1 QEAAEGRARGDH
13 PSLRRAGRP
22 QGLREQVSAP
32 VVGRHAP
39 ARRRGARARQQPDR
53 AADGRAVRRRR
64 RHDAPAPGGGTDR
77 DHDTRAHHGAVH
89 HPCHRGGGVPV
100 GPRGRP
106 LGPTRPH
113 RCRSRDRAA
122 AAAPL
127 GRSGE
132 RRPLRLLSRR
142 AYALHPRQQG
152 MRTARALLTE
162 LFPFVA
168 ALALWQ
174 ALSAANVWPRV
185 LFPSPFEVAQTFA
198 TDLVS
203 GVLLVDLAV
212 SLKSLLLGFA
222 VGSAIA
228 VPLGYLMGLSRAS
241 RNFFD
246 PLVNL
251 LQAIPGLAWIPFA
264 ILWFGL
270 GQGAVTFIIVMSVFF
285 PALPNLLTGIRL
297 GIAFGFRS
305 LVGGE
310 MIASTDG
317 LGYAIFN
324 AQQYFQS
331 ARIVVG
337 MLTIGIT
344 WLLMD
349 RLILRPIEQRT
360 TLRWGL
366 VREGL
371 ETA

>member
-1 QEAAEGRARGDH
+1 MKA
-13 PSLRRAGRP
+13 
-22 QGLREQVSAP
+22 
-32 VVGRHAP
+32 
-39 ARRRGARARQQPDR
+39 
-53 AADGRAVRRRR
+53 
-64 RHDAPAPGGGTDR
+64 
-77 DHDTRAHHGAVH
+77 
-89 HPCHRGGGVPV
+89 
-100 GPRGRP
+100 
-106 LGPTRPH
+106 
-113 RCRSRDRAA
+113 
-122 AAAPL
+122 
-127 GRSGE
+127 
-132 RRPLRLLSRR
+132 
-142 AYALHPRQQG
+142 
-152 MRTARALLTE
+152 ARALAIE
-162 LFPFVA
+162 LFPFAVA
-168 ALALWQ
+168 LTIWQ
-174 ALSAANVWPRV
+174 ALAMAGIWPKV
-185 LFPSPFEVAQTFA
+185 LFPSPLEVARTFA
-198 TDLVS
+198 EDLAS
-203 GVLLVDLAV
+203 GVLLVNLWV
-212 SLKSLLLGFA
+212 SLRSLLLGFL
-222 VGSAIA
+222 VGCAIA

-285 PALPNLLTGIRL
+285 PVLHNLLTGIRMVQPVLVEAVQTLGAGRFDVIRHVIFPATLPNLMTGIRL

-337 MLTIGIT
+337 MLTIGIV
-344 WLLMD
+344 WLAMD

-360 TLRWGL
+360 TMRWGL

-371 ETA
+371 EQA

>member
-1 QEAAEGRARGDH
+1 M
-13 PSLRRAGRP
+13 S
-22 QGLREQVSAP
+22 
-32 VVGRHAP
+32 VVRKL
-39 ARRRGARARQQPDR
+39 
-53 AADGRAVRRRR
+53 
-64 RHDAPAPGGGTDR
+64 T
-77 DHDTRAHHGAVH
+77 
-89 HPCHRGGGVPV
+89 
-100 GPRGRP
+100 
-106 LGPTRPH
+106 
-113 RCRSRDRAA
+113 S
-122 AAAPL
+122 
-127 GRSGE
+127 E
-132 RRPLRLLSRR
+132 LL
-142 AYALHPRQQG
+142 
-152 MRTARALLTE
+152 
-162 LFPFVA
+162 PFIV
-168 ALALWQ
+168 ALAIWQ
-174 ALSAANVWPRV
+174 ALSYAGVWPKV
-185 LFPSPFEVAQTFA
+185 LFPSPLEVAQAFA
-198 TDLVS
+198 ADLAS
-203 GVLLVDLAV
+203 GVLLVNLWV
-212 SLKSLLLGFA
+212 SLRSLLLGFV
-222 VGSAIA
+222 VGCAIA

-285 PALPNLLTGIRL
+285 PVLHNLLTGIRMVQPVLVEAVQTLGARRADVIRHVIFPATLPNLMTGIRL

-337 MLTIGIT
+337 MLTIGIV
-344 WLLMD
+344 WLAMD

-360 TLRWGL
+360 TMRWGL

-371 ETA
+371 EPA